1 LEIRWKYCT
10 AARGDEMI
18 APPMNRNDL
27 GTRLRALRTERG
39 LSLSQLETETRI
51 SSSFLSLVESGKSD
65 ITISRLLRLADFY
78 DVELGDLVEGSRV
91 GRSAIEVVREGEGS
105 VLNSRDEGVVAQFL
119 GHSRWQLQPRVS
131 DYDPGGT
138 VDVGEGEQAVREM
151 LHHHELFIY
160 VVAGTFEITARG
172 EEPVKVKSG
181 DSVLVRDGADRVVN
195 VGRGKGRLVVVGVA
209 TAG

>member
-1 LEIRWKYCT
+1 
-10 AARGDEMI
+10 MI
-18 APPMNRNDL
+18 ARPMNRTDL

-39 LSLSQLETETRI
+39 LSLSQLETATRI

-91 GRSAIEVVREGEGS
+91 GRRTIEVVREGEGS
-105 VLNSRDEGVVAQFL
+105 VLNSRGEGVVAHFL

-131 DYDPGGT
+131 DYEPGGT
-138 VDVGEGEQAVREM
+138 VDVGEGEGAAREM
-151 LHHHELFIY
+151 FHHHELFLY
-160 VVAGTFEITARG
+160 VIAGTFEITARG
-172 EEPVKVKSG
+172 EDPVKVKAG

-195 VGRGKGRLVVVGVA
+195 VGRGKGRLLVVGVA

>member
-1 LEIRWKYCT
+1 
-10 AARGDEMI
+10 MI

-160 VVAGTFEITARG
+160 VVSGTFEITARG

>member
-1 LEIRWKYCT
+1 
-10 AARGDEMI
+10 
-18 APPMNRNDL
+18 MNRTDL

-39 LSLSQLETETRI
+39 LSLSQLESATKI

-65 ITISRLLRLADFY
+65 ITISRLLRLADYY

-91 GRSAIEVVREGEGS
+91 GRRAIEVVREGEGS
-105 VLNSRDEGVVAQFL
+105 VLNSRDEGVVAHFL
-119 GHSRWQLQPRVS
+119 GHSRWQLQPRIS
-131 DYDPGGT
+131 EYEPGGT
-138 VDVGEGEQAVREM
+138 VDVGEGEQGVREM

-160 VVAGTFEITARG
+160 VIAGTFEITAPG
-172 EEPVKVKSG
+172 EDPVKVKAG
-181 DSVLVRDGADRVVN
+181 DSVLVRDGADHVVN

>member
-1 LEIRWKYCT
+1 
-10 AARGDEMI
+10 
-18 APPMNRNDL
+18 MNRTDL

-39 LSLSQLETETRI
+39 LSLSQLETATSI

-91 GRSAIEVVREGEGS
+91 GRRTIEVVRDGEGS
-105 VLNSRDEGVVAQFL
+105 VLNSRGEGVVAHFL

-131 DYDPGGT
+131 EYEPGGT
-138 VDVGEGEQAVREM
+138 VDVGEGEEGAGREM
-151 LHHHELFIY
+151 FHHHELFLY
-160 VVAGTFEITARG
+160 VIAGTFEITARG
-172 EEPVKVKSG
+172 EDPVKVKSG

-195 VGRGKGRLVVVGVA
+195 VGRGKGRLLIVGVA

>member
-1 LEIRWKYCT
+1 
-10 AARGDEMI
+10 MI
-18 APPMNRNDL
+18 APLMNRTDL

-39 LSLSQLETETRI
+39 LSLSQLETATSI

-78 DVELGDLVEGSRV
+78 DIELGDLVEGSRV
-91 GRSAIEVVREGEGS
+91 GRRAIEVVREGEGS
-105 VLNSRDEGVVAQFL
+105 VLNSRDEGVVVHFL
-119 GHSRWQLQPRVS
+119 GHSRWQLQPRVGE
-131 DYDPGGT
+131 YEPGGT
-138 VDVGEGEQAVREM
+138 VDVGEGEQAEREM

-160 VVAGTFEITARG
+160 VIAGTFEITAHG

-181 DSVLVRDGADRVVN
+181 DSVLVRDGADHVVN

>member
-1 LEIRWKYCT
+1 
-10 AARGDEMI
+10 
-18 APPMNRNDL
+18 MNRTDL

-39 LSLSQLETETRI
+39 LSLSQLESATKI

-65 ITISRLLRLADFY
+65 ITISRLLRLADYY

-91 GRSAIEVVREGEGS
+91 GRRAIEVVREGEGS
-105 VLNSRDEGVVAQFL
+105 VLNSRDEGVVAHFL
-119 GHSRWQLQPRVS
+119 GHSRWQLQPRIS
-131 DYDPGGT
+131 EYEPGGT
-138 VDVGEGEQAVREM
+138 VDVGEGEQGVREM

-160 VVAGTFEITARG
+160 VIAGTFEITAHG
-172 EEPVKVKSG
+172 EGPVKVKSG
-181 DSVLVRDGADRVVN
+181 DSVLVRDGADHVVN